1 VPKGHGRVIFFLFG
15 DGEIILNKKKKRG
28 KNCEQPI
35 NLTNKS

>member
-1 VPKGHGRVIFFLFG
+1 MGESFFFLFG
-15 DGEIILNKKKKRG
+15 DGEIILNKKKGG